1 MTLNNNHSLTHL
13 YQRLVSAEKKY
24 SDMETICLPT
34 AVITLMVIIILNMNK
49 VLKDI
54 LNCQGRY
61 SLGHGRFICL
71 EQLRTNKYRI
81 SSHRLLLTYELHKF
95 YLPVE
100 RICFLNENSHDAKKI
115 QNKGIIR
122 LHVNSQKKMVNSSIG
137 VIIV

>member
-34 AVITLMVIIILNMNK
+34 PVITLMVIIMLEHQ
-49 VLKDI
+49 
-54 LNCQGRY
+54 QGFKRY
-61 SLGHGRFICL
+61 PKLSRQIFTGTGSLHLFG
-71 EQLRTNKYRI
+71 TTTTYKYRI

-100 RICFLNENSHDAKKI
+100 RICFLSENSPDTKKN